1 MTIEIILSSLSGL
14 GLGALLFWGF
24 VVLKKRGFQGLADKI
39 VAQAEESIQKKKQ
52 QCDLDLKEKELQFER
67 ALDAQKKK
75 DREAIIR
82 DEERLKAKEEKLELR
97 SSQLEKKYTDA
108 EKRDTEFEKK
118 QQAIRD
124 EEIRLQQE
132 KKKLIQELESLSK
145 LSQNE
150 AKNELLR
157 TLESEITVE
166 RSLFIKNKLLETER
180 EVDSKATRIIIG
192 AINRMAASTT
202 SEATI
207 STVPIHSEEIKGRI
221 IGKEGRNIRT
231 LEKAT
236 GATFLMDDTPQTIVV
251 SCFDPVRRAIA
262 KNALTD
268 LISDG
273 RIHPTRIEE
282 AVEKAKKQI
291 ETEIH
296 QFGQDAAVRAKCP
309 NLHHELMLLLGKL
322 KYRYS
327 LGQNVLEHSLEV
339 SNLMGLMASELGLNA
354 SLARRIGLLHDIGKA
369 CTHEIQGTHAL
380 IGRDLA
386 LKYGESAEVANGIGC
401 HHNEIEATTLEGSLC
416 SAADAISASRPG
428 ARIDALDEY
437 IQRLHRLEEIA
448 REFEGVETAYA
459 LQAGREIR
467 ILVKPDLVQD
477 EELLPLARSLTKK
490 IETELVYPGKIK
502 VSLFREKRV
511 VDYAM

>member
-24 VVLKKRGFQGLADKI
+24 VVLKKRGFQGIADKI

-67 ALDAQKKK
+67 ALDTQKKK

-108 EKRDTEFEKK
+108 EKRDSEFEKK
-118 QQAIRD
+118 QQTIRD
-124 EEIRLQQE
+124 EEARLQQE

-180 EVDSKATRIIIG
+180 EVNSKAARIIVG

-262 KNALTD
+262 KNALID

-339 SNLMGLMASELGLNA
+339 SHLMGLMASELGLNA
-354 SLARRIGLLHDIGKA
+354 SLARRIGLLHDIGKS

-448 REFEGVETAYA
+448 KEFEGVESAYA

-477 EELLPLARSLTKK
+477 EELLPLARTLTKK

>member
-1 MTIEIILSSLSGL
+1 MTVDDSIFFAIGL
-14 GLGALLFWGF
+14 CIGALLFWGY
-24 VVLKKRGFQGLADKI
+24 VLFKKRGFQGLAEKI
-39 VAQAEESIQKKKQ
+39 LSQAEESVQKRKQ
-52 QCDLDLKEKELQFER
+52 QCELDLKEKELQFER
-67 ALDAQKKK
+67 TLDAAKKK
-75 DREAIIR
+75 ERESIIR
-82 DEERLKAKEEKLELR
+82 EEERLKGKEEKLEMRLG
-97 SSQLEKKYTDA
+97 QFEKKLAELEKKELELISRFNACKEAEERLNA
-108 EKRDTEFEKK
+108 EKQTLIK
-118 QQAIRD
+118 Q
-124 EEIRLQQE
+124 
-132 KKKLIQELESLSK
+132 LESAAHLSK
-145 LSQNE
+145 EE
-150 AKNELLR
+150 AKKELLNK
-157 TLESEITVE
+157 LEGEIAQE
-166 RSLFIKNKLLETER
+166 RSLFIKNQLLETER
-180 EVDSKATRIIIG
+180 ELESKSAKLMIG

-207 STVPIHSEEIKGRI
+207 STVSIHSEEIKGRI
-221 IGKEGRNIRT
+221 IGKEGRNIRA
-231 LEKAT
+231 LEKVT
-236 GATFLMDDTPQTIVV
+236 GASFLMDDTPQTIVI

-268 LISDG
+268 LIADG

-309 NLHHELMLLLGKL
+309 NLHPELMLLLGKL
-322 KYRYS
+322 KFRYS

-339 SNLMGLMASELGLNA
+339 SNLMGLMAEELGLNA
-354 SLARRIGLLHDIGKA
+354 ALAKRIGLLHDVGKA

-386 LKYGESAEVANGIGC
+386 LKYGESQEVANGIGC

-437 IQRLHRLEEIA
+437 IQRLYRLEEIA
-448 REFEGVETAYA
+448 KEFPGVESAYA

-467 ILVKPDLVQD
+467 ILVKPELVKD